1 MFEENQIIGRHYK
14 ILKKLGAGGMGAV
27 YKALDVNLGR
37 EVAIKFLLKEIAE
50 EKEIVERFLN
60 EGRVIATINHPAV
73 ISVYASDI
81 EEKTGMPFLVMEFVD
96 GHSLDHHKGELKSD
110 LNQLIEHFIQMLSG
124 IHACHLKGIVH
135 RDLKPE
141 NLLINS
147 AGQLKICDFGIARA
161 ASRQTR
167 TGIAIGT
174 PHYMSPEQCMGKQ
187 DIISGQTDVYA
198 AGVVL
203 FEMLTGQLPFNLQGK
218 ADDPALAIALMHISQ
233 KPDFASFASI
243 PEGEEFSELIAKMLE
258 KNPNDRPEIPDIIQ
272 KLKEIHNRLFN
283 SDKGPSTPTEAP
295 KSKSSKNIIGDIY
308 QVQGQIGAGGMG
320 TVVKA
325 LDTSL
330 NRIVAI
336 KTLHKH
342 SLKDESLVNRF
353 IKEGQVL
360 ATVRHKNVMGIYAS
374 AKDRDTGNPFLVM
387 EYIEGRPLTDLK
399 ATIKKDCS
407 RAVPIML
414 QLAEGIEAFHGQGI
428 IHRDLKPSNIIIT
441 SDGVVKIIDFGIA
454 KTQSNLTKTGM
465 TMGTPEYMSPEQC
478 TGSKNINEKSDIYS
492 LGIIF
497 WELIFGTVPFT
508 PDSNENPEL
517 NVALKHIEGT
527 LPAQVLIP
535 DMTLV
540 PIIGLTK
547 RMLDKDPAA
556 RPEIN
561 QVIIAL
567 EDYLREHAPELLIS
581 STTNRR
587 SLMPTGPNSISQ
599 LVTEAG
605 QRQPMS
611 KKWILGG
618 SLALLMGVGAGL
630 WHFGILKFENIEEKK
645 ARVVELINEKQYET
659 AQLRLQELSTTVEG
673 QKHVP
678 KLREAM
684 SNQILLDAEE
694 AEKREELD
702 EAIRLVALAI
712 SVDSANPRSAL
723 TLSKLQQ
730 KKSKAERLKRKVDN
744 LSQATISLIKTIE
757 PASGTQK
764 LYEMLGELEELGE
777 AVLCKEGKDAWRS
790 KFVNQG
796 EELLDSNP
804 QRALLYFND
813 LLKYFPEDEEAKEFK
828 KEAEENIASL
838 EEKLAQETM
847 LNSIIDTLRTAVG
860 NYTPGTN
867 AELLVDRIKRVEE
880 LGDEATAKE
889 LKDNLTSKM
898 VEEANV
904 QIINNPQKAIEIL
917 EEVKGFAP
925 TLAGLES
932 KLILAKDSLKSLE
945 KAAEENEKR
954 IELQKQ
960 IKAKIAEITPPQP
973 VDELLALLESFKKL
987 PNTSAA
993 QDELRDSL
1001 FNKYFDATSKNLE
1014 KDNLEE
1020 AKTNLDLCSKINP
1033 NANLSEIA
1041 NKIRERIVFQAQE
1054 KKRQEALE
1062 RERQLREAQLRADAA
1077 KKAEERQRQE
1087 ELARAEAAKKAA
1099 LEAAKRAEEQK
1110 ALDAKR
1116 AEERKRQEELAKAE
1130 QAKAASAAEQAK
1142 KVAAEKA
1149 KEEAARKAKLEA
1161 EQKAA
1166 QAKAAALAEQKRLE
1180 AEKLAAAQA
1189 KLNIFVGPSEKFKTI
1204 SEAVAQAEPGAKITI
1219 KAGTYSENLVIS
1231 KAITLVGENNKSC
1244 IIQNRANGP
1253 TISLSG
1259 KAIISQLS
1267 INNKSG
1273 NSDSTVIIS
1282 GDGTISH
1289 CIINNSAPAASPDF
1303 NAGIE
1308 VKNGQPTIANNSV
1321 SSAKGMGITVLG
1333 GAPEITS
1340 NTISDCGIYGLWYN
1354 GRAQGSVRG
1363 NQIRQNSKSG
1373 VGIKSGGAPNFVSN
1387 MVVNNNENGLFI
1399 YSDGAGKY
1407 ENNEISS
1414 NKMYGLDIWDA
1425 STQTLHNNVIDKNR
1439 RGGILVRGKK
1449 ANPRIGTNNFGSTKD
1464 TLRNQ
1469 GGRVTNY

>member
-1 MFEENQIIGRHYK
+1 
-14 ILKKLGAGGMGAV
+14 MGAV

-96 GHSLDHHKGELKSD
+96 GHSLDHHKAELKND
-110 LNQLIEHFIQMLSG
+110 LNLLIEHFIQMLSG

-198 AGVVL
+198 AGIVL

-243 PEGEEFSELIAKMLE
+243 PEGNAFSELIAGMLE
-258 KNPNDRPEIPDIIQ
+258 KNPNDRPEIPDII
-272 KLKEIHNRLFN
+272 KELRAIHGRLFTN
-283 SDKGPSTPTEAP
+283 AKVSDTPEPTKKAK
-295 KSKSSKNIIGDIY
+295 KSGNTIGDIY
-308 QVQGQIGAGGMG
+308 EVQEQIGAGGMG

-336 KTLHKH
+336 KTLHQQA
-342 SLKDESLVNRF
+342 LKDKSLVNRF

-387 EYIEGRPLTDLK
+387 EYIEGRPLTELK

-414 QLAEGIEAFHGQGI
+414 QLAEGIEAFHAQGI

-441 SDGVVKIIDFGIA
+441 SDGIVKIIDFGIA

-517 NVALKHIEGT
+517 NVALKHIEAT
-527 LPAQVLIP
+527 LPAQALIP
-535 DMTLV
+535 DMTLIPV
-540 PIIGLTK
+540 IGLTK
-547 RMLDKDPAA
+547 RMLDKDPSA

-567 EDYLREHAPELLIS
+567 EDYLREHAPELLLS

-587 SLMPTGPNSISQ
+587 SLVPTGNSISQ
-599 LVTEAG
+599 LMTEVG
-605 QRQPMS
+605 QGQSIS

-618 SLALLMGVGAGL
+618 ALALLITTGAGL
-630 WHFGILKFENIEEKK
+630 WHFGIIKLENVDEKK
-645 ARVVELINEKQYET
+645 KRVEELIGERQYET
-659 AQLRLQELSTTVEG
+659 AQLRMQELARTVEG
-673 QKHVP
+673 QRHVP
-678 KLREAM
+678 KLKEAL
-684 SNQILLDAEE
+684 SSQILLDAEA
-694 AEKREELD
+694 AEKRGELD
-702 EAIRLVALAI
+702 EAIQLVAMAI
-712 SVDSANPRSAL
+712 SVDASNPRSAL

-730 KKSKAERLKRKVDN
+730 KKSKAERLKKKVDS
-744 LSQATISLIKTIE
+744 LSQETIALIKAIE
-757 PASGTQK
+757 PASGTQR
-764 LYEMLGELEELGE
+764 LHEMLGELEELGE
-777 AVLCKEGKDAWRS
+777 TAICTDAKDAWRS
-790 KFVNQG
+790 RFINQG
-796 EELLDSNP
+796 EELLEENP
-804 QRALLYFND
+804 QRALMYFND
-813 LLKYFPEDEEAKEFK
+813 LLKYFPEDAEAKNFK
-828 KEAEENIASL
+828 REAEENITSL

-847 LNSIIDTLRTAVG
+847 LNSIISTLRMAVS

-867 AELLVDRIKRVEE
+867 AELLVDRINRVDE
-880 LGDEATAKE
+880 LGDSETAKE
-889 LKDNLTSKM
+889 LKNNLTNKM
-898 VEEANV
+898 LAEANNQV
-904 QIINNPQKAIEIL
+904 INNPQKAIEIL
-917 EEVKGFAP
+917 EQIKSFAP
-925 TLAGLES
+925 TLSGLES

-945 KAAEENEKR
+945 KAELDNAR
-954 IELQKQ
+954 RAELQGQ
-960 IKAKIAEITPPQP
+960 ISNKIAATLPPAP
-973 VDELLALLESFKKL
+973 VDELLDLFEEFKKL
-987 PNTSAA
+987 PNTNAPLE
-993 QDELRDSL
+993 ELRDSL
-1001 FNKYFDATSKNLE
+1001 FNKYFDATSKNLANN
-1014 KDNLEE
+1014 NLEE
-1020 AKTNLDLCSKINP
+1020 AKTNLDICSKINP
-1033 NANLSEIA
+1033 SANLSEISQ
-1041 NKIRERIVFQAQE
+1041 KIRERIIAQAEE
-1054 KKRQEALE
+1054 KRRLEALE
-1062 RERQLREAQLRADAA
+1062 RERQLKEEQLKAEAA
-1077 KKAEERQRQE
+1077 KKAEERKKQE

-1099 LEAAKRAEEQK
+1099 IEAERLAQEKKALEEKRA
-1110 ALDAKR
+1110 A
-1116 AEERKRQEELAKAE
+1116 ERKQREELAKTN
-1130 QAKAASAAEQAK
+1130 QAKAEEEAKLAAAKAEEAK
-1142 KVAAEKA
+1142 KLAAEKA
-1149 KEEAARKAKLEA
+1149 KQDATKKAQLEA
-1161 EQKAA
+1161 EQRAA
-1166 QAKAAALAEQKRLE
+1166 QAKAAATAEQKRLE
-1180 AEKLAAAQA
+1180 AEKQAAAQA
-1189 KLNIFVGPSEKFKTI
+1189 AVEAKLNLTVGPAERFKTI
-1204 SEAVAQAEPGAKITI
+1204 AEAVASAETGAKITI

-1231 KAITLVGENNKSC
+1231 KAVTLVGENNKTC
-1244 IIQNRANGP
+1244 IIQNSSNGP
-1253 TISLSG
+1253 TITMSG
-1259 KAIISQLS
+1259 KATISQLS
-1267 INNKSG
+1267 LNNKSG
-1273 NSDSTVIIS
+1273 TSVSTVVIS
-1282 GDGTISH
+1282 GDGTISQ
-1289 CIINNSAPAASPDF
+1289 CIINNSAPAASPNF

-1308 VKNGQPTIANNSV
+1308 VRGGQPSITGNSI
-1321 SSAKGMGITVLG
+1321 SSAKGMGITVSG
-1333 GAPEITS
+1333 GSPEITA
-1340 NTISDCGIYGLWYN
+1340 NTISDCGIYGLWYSDK
-1354 GRAQGSVRG
+1354 AQGSVRG
-1363 NQIRQNSKSG
+1363 NQIKQSGKSG
-1373 VGIKSGGAPNFVSN
+1373 VGIKSGGAPHFVSN
-1387 MVVNNNENGLFI
+1387 IVTNNNENGLFI
-1399 YSDGAGKY
+1399 YSDGAGRY
-1407 ENNEISS
+1407 ENNEITN

-1425 STQTLHNNVIDKNR
+1425 STQSLHSNLIDKNR

-1449 ANPRIGTNNFGSTKD
+1449 ASPRIGTNNFAGSSD
-1464 TLRNQ
+1464 SLRNQ
-1469 GGRVTNY
+1469 GGRVISY